1 MNAPATE
8 RARAA
13 EPATEKTSGTDE
25 AADRGELTIDRAVLR
40 KIAEH
45 AADGA
50 SGTTRA
56 PRRIAGVGVGTQ
68 GSSARL
74 TGPDRELQVRLD
86 LAVRYPAPVRETVR
100 AVRER
105 VRDELHRLAG
115 CRVVAVEV
123 VVSALVSAPKRD
135 RVE

>member
-1 MNAPATE
+1 MSAPATE

-13 EPATEKTSGTDE
+13 EPATEQASGNDG
-25 AADRGELTIDRAVLR
+25 AADRGELTIDRSVLR

-86 LAVRYPAPVRETVR
+86 LAVSYPAPVRETVR

-105 VRDELHRLAG
+105 VRDELDRLAG
-115 CRVVAVEV
+115 CRVASVEV

>member
-1 MNAPATE
+1 MSAPATE

-13 EPATEKTSGTDE
+13 EPATEKTSGTDDP
-25 AADRGELTIDRAVLR
+25 ADRGHLDIDRAVLR

-45 AADGA
+45 AADSA

-56 PRRIAGVGVGTQ
+56 QRRIAGVGVGTH

-86 LAVRYPAPVRETVR
+86 LAVRYPTPVRETVR

-105 VRDELHRLAG
+105 VRDELDRLAG
-115 CRVVAVEV
+115 CRVASVQV